1 MHLQQTDSS
10 GSAHGNGL
18 TEGPEKPLKDFI
30 LESFCL
36 PFGQKMPLSSIGG
49 PTYSTAQN
57 LIQQVAYTLSDRLW
71 TYSPTTFD
79 LDVAVKR
86 WLDDGALNAYGY
98 PTSVESTQTRL
109 GAASVALGYM
119 FSKDF
124 DLKRRHMPQTV
135 LASAS
140 SFSYLQAVLEQLSLL
155 NTVANPFV
163 AHVAALDYAG
173 RSSSLV
179 TNYISTMRLAEQLG
193 FALIASSSVHES
205 QHMALFAT
213 LLASIAPSIHIYDGV
228 TVGRETTRVIDVLDQ
243 SGLYN
248 NYKAILQEV
257 ASPNRKYTGIDT
269 RVEHLLKAFNVELG
283 TDYGLFEYYGHS
295 APDAVLI
302 TFGTVESALGAQVA
316 SSLAGDGV
324 LIGVLNVRVYRPF
337 VEDEFL
343 RLLPTSTKTVGVLG
357 QVADGDVV
365 ADHSINSALYDDVF
379 AAITFSGSWHSP
391 PHVMDIKY
399 SREEVWTPVSIAA
412 ALQLILKKPLT
423 QHNEASGDEQGGQP
437 LRLLDTTAAQEYV
450 FWDSDDSPSAN
461 APLIF
466 GSALSK
472 DSSSNIAT
480 ISRHDNLVLGGLIRT
495 DIRKSKKTINAPYP
509 IDAADLIY
517 IGNPGLLD
525 IFDTV
530 KGLNRRGKIL
540 LKMPGV
546 KDDEIEKRLPKMFQ
560 KAVSEKGSELFI
572 FDPSGIE
579 LVANDPALET
589 YLLQTAFLRVGL
601 PNLEKI
607 GLDKLASI
615 NGSSS
620 VFEELATHLEK
631 ALRRI
636 EVPVEWKALEIDSG
650 SLALPSDINMNSLVR
665 FDKAEV
671 EPPTYLRD
679 WKTAAKGL
687 AFREAYNT
695 KTALRPDMA
704 TKTYNVHVMENRRLT
719 PLTYERNIFHI
730 EFDLGDSG
738 LKYDIG
744 EALGIHA
751 ENDEYQVEEFI
762 RFYKLDPDEIVE
774 VPSRED
780 MSVLENRTVWQALMQ
795 NVDIFGRPPKR
806 FYEALAEFADDPSE
820 KQELQ
825 ALGGPEGANEF
836 KRRAEVDT
844 ITYADI
850 LLEYPSAH
858 PSFHDIVRIVSPMK
872 RREYSIASCQKV
884 TPNSVALMIV
894 VVGWVDPKGRDR
906 FGQAT
911 RYLNKLRV
919 GASVTVSVKPSVM
932 KLPPKS
938 TQPLIMAG
946 LGTGLAPFRA
956 FVQYR
961 AWEKAQ
967 GKEIGSVLLYM
978 GSRHQR
984 EEYCY
989 GEEWEAYQDA
999 GVITLLGR
1007 AFSRDQPQKIYIQDR
1022 MRQTMGDIIQAYLKE
1037 EGAFYL
1043 CGPTWPVPDVT
1054 NVLEDAI
1061 ARDAKALGKRT
1072 DPHKEIERLKDQL
1085 RYVLE
1090 VSSLAT
1096 VLARQV
1102 VSKRMPYRESS
1113 SPARRPQLTERSSS
1127 TLSLSRASPSTG
1139 KGSTTKLH
1147 RAHPV
1152 GHGRHPHGRAPSH
1165 GRSLNKLS
1173 KLVAAHPPE
1182 EHDMFKIQSRAKVPE
1197 PSMSLSTPDL
1207 QQSTSNLDLVRS
1219 GSKVSVKRNASNL
1232 SQKRNKSSSKLGNL
1246 TKTGKAGLER
1256 NGSDKADSSSA
1267 QFSIGTDDQDD
1278 GWTEADSSQSPS
1290 DTRHEPNAN
1299 VKAQFRAPPSPHE
1312 QPLPSPTNLP
1322 ASPPQSPPAP
1332 DPGDSHGHALGHIQ
1346 GSSKS
1351 NSAVPDAEVMTQQLL
1366 DRNTALNAKPQT
1378 SAVSATFTAFG
1389 SSGSPTFNYSRDATL
1404 RNDPSM
1410 PPDGISRF
1418 LNARGSP
1425 SGGATPN
1432 SLSQLHT
1439 ALAGIHG
1446 DHAQGNGTGSPLAPN
1461 GNTAGDGAR
1470 RARSTADLTLAK
1482 REQRFSSQ
1490 ASSPPSQH
1498 RGGPS
1503 PFASARDHQS
1513 LTQLKLDLQRISTN
1527 QEPAHAPAVQP
1538 PTSGAH
1544 ASFANLSLIGNERTV
1559 DERKQRQWDQAEI
1572 EYQNGRK
1579 FVGMVAKGLERLQK
1593 RGRFG
1598 GLKDGRHDIKE
1609 RDGGRRGDRHVVVST
1624 SADSRPSSRGR
1635 IRFEIGGS
1643 HGDDRHDADTDSDG
1657 GGLEGLLRRMWEGDG
1672 QSGGD
1677 D

>member
-10 GSAHGNGL
+10 GPAQNDGL
-18 TEGPEKPLKDFI
+18 TEGPEKPLKDFV
-30 LESFCL
+30 LESSSL
-36 PFGQKMPLSSIGG
+36 PFGQKMPFTSIGG

-86 WLDDGALNAYGY
+86 WFQDGAFNAYGY
-98 PTSVESTQTRL
+98 PTSVESMQTRQ
-109 GAASVALGYM
+109 GAASIALGYM

-124 DLKRRHMPQTV
+124 DLKRRYTPQTV

-140 SFSYLQAVLEQLSLL
+140 SFKYLQTVLEQISLL
-155 NTVANPFV
+155 YSVANPLV
-163 AHVAALDYAG
+163 AHVAALDYSG

-179 TNYISTMRLAEQLG
+179 TNYISTMHLAEQLG
-193 FALIASSSVHES
+193 FALIASTSVHES

-228 TVGRETTRVIDVLDQ
+228 IVGRETTRVIDVLDR

-248 NYKAILQEV
+248 NYKTILQEV
-257 ASPNRKYTGIDT
+257 ATANRKYSDIDIG
-269 RVEHLLKAFNVELG
+269 VEHLLKAFNEELG

-316 SSLAGDGV
+316 SSLSRDGT

-337 VEDEFL
+337 VENEFL
-343 RLLPTSTKTVGVLG
+343 RLLPNSTKTVGVLG
-357 QVADGDVV
+357 QVTDSDAV
-365 ADHSINSALYDDVF
+365 ADHSINSALYNDVV
-379 AAITFSGSWHSP
+379 AAITFSSSWHSP
-391 PHVMDIKY
+391 PHIMDIKY
-399 SREEVWTPVSIAA
+399 SWEEVWTPVSIAA
-412 ALQLILKKPLT
+412 ALQLILKRPLT
-423 QHNEASGDEQGGQP
+423 QRDITSADEQGGP
-437 LRLLDTTAAQEYV
+437 KLRLLDSVIAQEYC

-461 APLIF
+461 APLVF

-480 ISRHDNLVLGGLIRT
+480 ISRHDNLVLGGLVRT
-495 DIRKSKKTINAPYP
+495 DIRKSKQIINAPFP

-517 IGNPGLLD
+517 IGKTALLD
-525 IFDTV
+525 IFDPI
-530 KGLNRRGKIL
+530 KGLKRGGKVL
-540 LKMPGV
+540 LKISGV
-546 KDDEIEKRLPKMFQ
+546 KDEEIEKRLPERFQ
-560 KAVSEKGSELFI
+560 KAVAEKGSELFI

-579 LVANDPALET
+579 LVADDPPLET
-589 YLLQTAFLRVGL
+589 YLLQIAFLRVGL

-607 GLDKLASI
+607 GLEKLASI

-636 EVPVEWKALEIDSG
+636 EVPEEWKALKSDSA
-650 SLALPSDINMNSLVR
+650 SVALPSDLKMNSFVR

-695 KTALRPDMA
+695 KTALRPDVA
-704 TKTYNVHVMENRRLT
+704 TKTYNVYVKENRRLT
-719 PLTYERNIFHI
+719 PLTYDRNIFHI

-751 ENDEYQVEEFI
+751 ENDEIQVEEFI
-762 RFYKLDPDEIVE
+762 NFYKLDRHEIVE

-780 MSVLENRTVWQALMQ
+780 PSMLENRTVWQALMQ

-806 FYEALAEFADDPSE
+806 FYEALAGFADDPSE
-820 KQELQ
+820 KHELQ

-967 GKEIGSVLLYM
+967 GTEIGSVLLYM

-1090 VSSLAT
+1090 V
-1096 VLARQV
+1096 
-1102 VSKRMPYRESS
+1102 Y
-1113 SPARRPQLTERSSS
+1113 
-1127 TLSLSRASPSTG
+1127 
-1139 KGSTTKLH
+1139 
-1147 RAHPV
+1147 
-1152 GHGRHPHGRAPSH
+1152 
-1165 GRSLNKLS
+1165 
-1173 KLVAAHPPE
+1173 
-1182 EHDMFKIQSRAKVPE
+1182 
-1197 PSMSLSTPDL
+1197 
-1207 QQSTSNLDLVRS
+1207 
-1219 GSKVSVKRNASNL
+1219 
-1232 SQKRNKSSSKLGNL
+1232 
-1246 TKTGKAGLER
+1246 
-1256 NGSDKADSSSA
+1256 
-1267 QFSIGTDDQDD
+1267 
-1278 GWTEADSSQSPS
+1278 
-1290 DTRHEPNAN
+1290 
-1299 VKAQFRAPPSPHE
+1299 
-1312 QPLPSPTNLP
+1312 
-1322 ASPPQSPPAP
+1322 
-1332 DPGDSHGHALGHIQ
+1332 
-1346 GSSKS
+1346 
-1351 NSAVPDAEVMTQQLL
+1351 
-1366 DRNTALNAKPQT
+1366 
-1378 SAVSATFTAFG
+1378 
-1389 SSGSPTFNYSRDATL
+1389 
-1404 RNDPSM
+1404 
-1410 PPDGISRF
+1410 
-1418 LNARGSP
+1418 
-1425 SGGATPN
+1425 
-1432 SLSQLHT
+1432 
-1439 ALAGIHG
+1439 
-1446 DHAQGNGTGSPLAPN
+1446 
-1461 GNTAGDGAR
+1461 
-1470 RARSTADLTLAK
+1470 
-1482 REQRFSSQ
+1482 
-1490 ASSPPSQH
+1490 
-1498 RGGPS
+1498 
-1503 PFASARDHQS
+1503 
-1513 LTQLKLDLQRISTN
+1513 
-1527 QEPAHAPAVQP
+1527 
-1538 PTSGAH
+1538 
-1544 ASFANLSLIGNERTV
+1544 
-1559 DERKQRQWDQAEI
+1559 
-1572 EYQNGRK
+1572 
-1579 FVGMVAKGLERLQK
+1579 
-1593 RGRFG
+1593 
-1598 GLKDGRHDIKE
+1598 
-1609 RDGGRRGDRHVVVST
+1609 
-1624 SADSRPSSRGR
+1624 
-1635 IRFEIGGS
+1635 
-1643 HGDDRHDADTDSDG
+1643 
-1657 GGLEGLLRRMWEGDG
+1657 
-1672 QSGGD
+1672 
-1677 D
+1677 